1 MKNIQKTGVAK
12 FRVTTPGVTGNDL
25 DLDFNPL
32 IKEFN
37 LSGNYSL
44 LHWQARPKGYR
55 QWGIYSSKDDSYR
68 SIAEVKIN
76 NATLRSLQL
85 DDKTATSVPSA
96 VFYTREDKCNCI
108 NDLAILGDVMVE
120 DLN

>member
-1 MKNIQKTGVAK
+1 MKTIQKTGVAK

-68 SIAEVKIN
+68 SVAKLKIN
-76 NATLRSLQL
+76 NATLCSLQL
-85 DDKTATSVPSA
+85 DDKTATTVPSA
-96 VFYTREDKCNCI
+96 VFYTGEDKCNCI
-108 NDLAILGDVMVE
+108 NDLAILGNVMVE